1 MRKST
6 LIFFILAVMTL
17 FIPIRAEAAKK
28 FVPKKSFDGSSSAK
42 GNSIPSVVRYRPDKM
57 GLLLS
62 FSNFSGIDSVSY
74 LFTYNASGMPQG
86 AGGSINAG
94 NNPTAERQLL
104 FGTCS
109 TSVCTYHYNLT
120 NAKLTLTAKYTN
132 GTTRSKLYR
141 IKTYN

>member
-1 MRKST
+1 MKKFT
-6 LIFFILAVMTL
+6 LILFILTAIILYNPVSV
-17 FIPIRAEAAKK
+17 EAAKK
-28 FVPKKSFDGSSSAK
+28 FVQKKSSGKNSVVKGS
-42 GNSIPSVVRYRPDKM
+42 SIPSVIRYRPDKM

-62 FSNFSGIDSVSY
+62 FNNFSGIDSVSY
-74 LFTYNASGMPQG
+74 LFTYNANSIPQG
-86 AGGSINAG
+86 VGGSINAS
-94 NNPTAERQLL
+94 NNPTAERTLL

-132 GTTRSKLYR
+132 GTTRTKLYR

>member
-1 MRKST
+1 MEKFIAVLFF
-6 LIFFILAVMTL
+6 LIAVVL
-17 FIPIRAEAAKK
+17 LNPSGADAAKK
-28 FVPKKSFDGSSSAK
+28 FVPKKSSGKSSSVK
-42 GNSIPSVVRYRPDKM
+42 GTSIPAVVRYRPDKM

-74 LFTYNASGMPQG
+74 LFTYNTNGMPQG
-86 AGGSINAG
+86 AGGSINAN
-94 NNPTAERQLL
+94 NNPTAERTLL

-132 GTTRSKLYR
+132 GATRTKLYR

>member
-1 MRKST
+1 MKKFT
-6 LIFFILAVMTL
+6 AVICILTAIIL
-17 FIPIRAEAAKK
+17 FVPVRTEAAKK
-28 FVPKKSFDGSSSAK
+28 FVPKKTSGKSSTVKGS
-42 GNSIPSVVRYRPDKM
+42 SIPSVVRYRPDKM

-62 FSNFSGIDSVSY
+62 FNNFSGIDSVSY
-74 LFTYNASGMPQG
+74 LFTYNTNGISQG
-86 AGGSINAG
+86 AGGTISAS

-132 GTTRSKLYR
+132 GPTRSKLYR

>member
-1 MRKST
+1 MKKFT
-6 LIFFILAVMTL
+6 FIL
-17 FIPIRAEAAKK
+17 FILTAIILNNPVQVEAAKK
-28 FVPKKSFDGSSSAK
+28 FMPKKSSGKSSSVR
-42 GNSIPSVVRYRPDKM
+42 GTSIPAVVRYRPDKM

-74 LFTYNASGMPQG
+74 LFTYNTNGTPQG

-94 NNPTAERQLL
+94 NNPTAERTLL

-132 GTTRSKLYR
+132 GATRTKLYR